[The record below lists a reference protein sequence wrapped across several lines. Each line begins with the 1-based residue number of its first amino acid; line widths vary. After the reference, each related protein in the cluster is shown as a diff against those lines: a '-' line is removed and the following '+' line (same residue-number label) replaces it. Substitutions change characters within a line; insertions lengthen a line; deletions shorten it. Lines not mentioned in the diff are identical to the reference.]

1 LNIARG
7 TLFSSAEAM
16 AEVIQILQ
24 KKLPF
29 LGDALLNVFAEEGIL
44 KELEAGVQLLREG
57 QYVKVVPIVLE
68 GLVKVYTQTD
78 SKELLLYYIRPT
90 ESCIMSLSAVMH
102 NDPSKVFAITEESS
116 RMLLI
121 PAEKISHWLTEF
133 PKLNQ
138 LFYQQYDLR
147 YAEMIETIQ
156 QLLFNR
162 LDQRIYDYLEE
173 FAKVKGARTLDIRHR
188 QIAQDLG
195 TAREVIT
202 RTLRKLEKEGKIRQT
217 ERGIE
222 LIVPH

>member
-1 LNIARG
+1 
-7 TLFSSAEAM
+7 M
-16 AEVIQILQ
+16 AEEIQILQ

-29 LGDALLNVFAEEGIL
+29 LEDGLLNAFAEEGTWM
-44 KELEAGVQLLREG
+44 ELEAGVQLLREG

-68 GLVKVYTQTD
+68 GLVKVYAQTD
-78 SKELLLYYIRPT
+78 SKELLLYYIRPA

-102 NDPSKVFAITEESS
+102 NDPSKVFALTEEAS
-116 RMLLI
+116 RLLLI
-121 PAEKISHWLTEF
+121 PAEKINQWLLEF
-133 PKLNQ
+133 PRLNQ

-162 LDQRIYDYLEE
+162 LDQRICDYLEE
-173 FAKVKGARTLDIRHR
+173 LSTVKNTRILDIRHR

-202 RTLRKLEKEGKIRQT
+202 RTLKKLEKEGKIRQT

-222 LIVPH
+222 LIHSH

>member
-1 LNIARG
+1 
-7 TLFSSAEAM
+7 M
-16 AEVIQILQ
+16 AEEIQILQ

-29 LGDALLNVFAEEGIL
+29 LGDALLNAFAEEGSWM
-44 KELEAGVQLLREG
+44 EWEAGVQLLREG
-57 QYVKVVPIVLE
+57 QYVKVVPIVLD

-78 SKELLLYYIRPT
+78 TKELLLYYIRPS

-102 NDPSKVFAITEESS
+102 NDPSKVYAITEEPSS
-116 RMLLI
+116 LLLI
-121 PAEKISHWLTEF
+121 PAEKINQWLLEF

-162 LDQRIYDYLEE
+162 LDHRIYDYLEE
-173 FAKVKGARTLDIRHR
+173 LSTVKGTRTLDIRHR

-202 RTLRKLEKEGKIRQT
+202 RTLKKLEKEGKIHQT

-222 LIVPH
+222 LI

>member
-1 LNIARG
+1 M
-7 TLFSSAEAM
+7 TDE
-16 AEVIQILQ
+16 IQILQ
-24 KKLPF
+24 QKLPF
-29 LGDALLNVFAEEGIL
+29 LGVDLLNAFAREGTWM
-44 KELEAGVQLLREG
+44 ELEAGVQLLREG

-78 SKELLLYYIRPT
+78 SRELLLYYIRPS
-90 ESCIMSLSAVMH
+90 ESCIMSLTAVMH
-102 NDPSKVFAITEESS
+102 NDPSKVFALTEEPS
-116 RMLLI
+116 RLLLI
-121 PAEKISHWLTEF
+121 PAEKINQWLLEF
-133 PKLNQ
+133 PRLNQ

-173 FAKVKGARTLDIRHR
+173 LSAVKGTRTLDIRHR

-202 RTLRKLEKEGKIRQT
+202 RTLKKLEKEGRIRQT

-222 LIVPH
+222 LLTAR

>member
-1 LNIARG
+1 MEADRQLLQQKMPYLGEDLLDAFASEG
-7 TLFSSAEAM
+7 TLME
-16 AEVIQILQ
+16 LQ
-24 KKLPF
+24 Q
-29 LGDALLNVFAEEGIL
+29 
-44 KELEAGVQLLREG
+44 GVQLLREG
-57 QYVKVVPIVLE
+57 QYVKVVPIVLD

-78 SKELLLYYIRPT
+78 SRELLLYYIRPS

-102 NDPSKVFAITEESS
+102 HGPSKIYAITEKPTQ
-116 RMLLI
+116 LLAI
-121 PAEKISHWLTEF
+121 PAEKINRWLQDY

-138 LFYQQYDLR
+138 LFYRQYDLR

-173 FAKVKGARTLDIRHR
+173 LSIVRGTRILDIRHR

-202 RTLRKLEKEGKIRQT
+202 RTLKKLEKEGKIRQA
-217 ERGIE
+217 EHGIE
-222 LIVPH
+222 ILAES